1 MKKWIQD
8 ELEES
13 EIKPHLDQCLACHSC
28 ETACPSGVQYGRLL
42 METRASMAPHRKG
55 LARNLKRFIFNHIL
69 PNDALLR
76 LSGFLLWFYQRS
88 KIQAMVHRLGLLK
101 IIPALATQEALLPK
115 IPHNKA
121 LKAGMTFGPADG
133 SPVTLLIGCVM
144 DVFYNPIHWDTITV
158 LAANGYRV
166 SIPERTCCGALAHHA
181 GEIDITEH
189 LGWQTVAALLAPK
202 PDWVVINSAG
212 CGSSIKDYSHL
223 LKPQSEEQT
232 CQLQKLAAKVV
243 DVTELLAQKPLA
255 PFHHSVPM
263 KVAYHAA
270 CHLYHVQ
277 KVQKQPIELL
287 SQIPGIELVPL
298 ESADMCCGS
307 AGIYNLEHPDL
318 SEEILAEKMQHV
330 RQACT
335 VGQANVLTT
344 GNPGCLL
351 QLTHGVESAKLDMQ
365 VLHPISIMAKGYK
378 QT

>member
-8 ELEES
+8 ELDES

-55 LARNLKRFIFNHIL
+55 FARSLKRFIFNTIL

-76 LSGFLLWFYQRS
+76 LSGFLLWIYQRS
-88 KIQAMVHRLGLLK
+88 GFQTLVHRLGLLK
-101 IIPALATQEALLPK
+101 PIPALATQEALLPK
-115 IPHNKA
+115 IPSNKT

-133 SPVTLLIGCVM
+133 TLVTLLIGCVM

-158 LAANGYRV
+158 LVANGYRV

-181 GEIDITEH
+181 GEIDITER
-189 LGWQTVAALLAPK
+189 LGWQTVEALLAPK

-212 CGSSIKDYSHL
+212 CGSSIKEYSHL
-223 LKPQSEEQT
+223 LKATNPKQQE
-232 CQLQKLAAKVV
+232 QLQELANKVI
-243 DVTELLAQKPLA
+243 DITELLAKKPLA
-255 PFHHSVPM
+255 PFSYPVPM

-287 SQIPGIELVPL
+287 EQVPGVELVPL

-351 QLTHGVESAKLDMQ
+351 QLTHGVKASRLNLQ
-365 VLHPISIMAKGYK
+365 VMHPISILAKGYK
-378 QT
+378 L

>member
-8 ELEES
+8 ELEEAKV
-13 EIKPHLDQCLACHSC
+13 KPHLDQCLACHSC

-55 LARNLKRFIFNHIL
+55 LARNLKRFIFSRIL
-69 PNDALLR
+69 PNDTLLR

-88 KIQAMVHRLGLLK
+88 GIQALVRNLK
-101 IIPALATQEALLPK
+101 ILKPFPSLASQEALLPK
-115 IPHNKA
+115 IPDNKT
-121 LKAGMTFGPADG
+121 LKAGMQFGPVDG
-133 SPVTLLIGCVM
+133 TPVTLLVGCVM
-144 DVFYNPIHWDTITV
+144 DVFYNPIHWDTIAV

-181 GEIDITEH
+181 GEIDITET
-189 LGWQTVAALLAPK
+189 LGWQTVNALLAPK

-212 CGSSIKDYSHL
+212 CGSSIKEYPHL
-223 LKPQSEEQT
+223 LKAENPKQQK
-232 CQLQKLAAKVV
+232 QLQELSSKIV
-243 DVTELLAQKPLA
+243 DITELLAKKPLA
-255 PFHHSVPM
+255 PFKNKVPM

-277 KVQKQPIELL
+277 KVQKQPTELL
-287 SQIPGIELVPL
+287 AQVPGIELVPL

-307 AGIYNLEHPDL
+307 AGIYNLEHLGL

-365 VLHPISIMAKGYK
+365 VLHPISILAKGYK
-378 QT
+378 L